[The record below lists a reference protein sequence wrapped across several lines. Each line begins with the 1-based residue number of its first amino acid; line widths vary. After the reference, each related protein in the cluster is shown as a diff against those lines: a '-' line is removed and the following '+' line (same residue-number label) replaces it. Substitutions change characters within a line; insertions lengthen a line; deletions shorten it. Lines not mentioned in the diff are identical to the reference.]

1 MSDGISFR
9 NRLGTSRERKPVWFS
24 FFFKSFA
31 FVDVLCYNKS
41 IERETRC
48 EYQTFKECCLHQIQN
63 LNDKEVLLDDIEPTS
78 KTLSDKAD
86 ENLS

>member
-31 FVDVLCYNKS
+31 FVDVLCYNKA
-41 IERETRC
+41 IERSCNGES
-48 EYQTFKECCLHQIQN
+48 EE
-63 LNDKEVLLDDIEPTS
+63 
-78 KTLSDKAD
+78 KTTT
-86 ENLS
+86 